1 MRNFVSIYDMVKD
14 VKRREKEELVE
25 ALRQY
30 GEDVDNG
37 HEVHFEDEYPI
48 IAAYD
53 YVEPCDM
60 VIMAVRVD
68 EDDNLTIIGD
78 EKNNRG
84 NEHDIDEDDIF
95 AGQMEFITD
104 YIWP

>member
-37 HEVHFEDEYPI
+37 HEVHFEDECPI

-53 YVEPCDM
+53 YEEPCDM
-60 VIMAVRVD
+60 VILAVRVD
-68 EDDNLTIIGD
+68 DDDNLTIIAD
-78 EKNNRG
+78 EKNDRG
-84 NEHDIDEDDIF
+84 NEHDIDDEDIF
-95 AGQMEFITD
+95 AGQMDFITD
-104 YIWP
+104 YICE

>member
-1 MRNFVSIYDMVKD
+1 MRNFVSIHDMVKD

-37 HEVHFEDEYPI
+37 HEVH
-48 IAAYD
+48 
-53 YVEPCDM
+53 
-60 VIMAVRVD
+60 
-68 EDDNLTIIGD
+68 L
-78 EKNNRG
+78 K
-84 NEHDIDEDDIF
+84 
-95 AGQMEFITD
+95 FITD